1 MNDIKTKDSRGS
13 SRLIAKVRMRFDRE
27 TSRYEM
33 LNAADAPDLLEA
45 M

>member
-1 MNDIKTKDSRGS
+1 
-13 SRLIAKVRMRFDRE
+13 MRFNHE
-27 TSRYEM
+27 TSRYEL